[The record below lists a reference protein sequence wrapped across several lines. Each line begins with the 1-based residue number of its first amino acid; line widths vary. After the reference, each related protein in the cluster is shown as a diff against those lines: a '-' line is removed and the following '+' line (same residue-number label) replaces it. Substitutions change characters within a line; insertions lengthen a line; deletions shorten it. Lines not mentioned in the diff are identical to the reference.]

1 MRVQY
6 YLANTMGLAE
16 ALLLWTWAAAVL
28 MLWTNTCCAS
38 SLFLTA

>member
-1 MRVQY
+1 MKREY

-16 ALLLWTWAAAVL
+16 SLLLWTWAAAVF

-38 SLFLTA
+38 NLFLTA

>member
-1 MRVQY
+1 MKREY

-16 ALLLWTWAAAVL
+16 SLLLWTWAAAVF

-38 SLFLTA
+38 SLFLAA

>member
-1 MRVQY
+1 MSGQY

-16 ALLLWTWAAAVL
+16 SLLLCTWAAAVF

>member
-1 MRVQY
+1 MKREY
-6 YLANTMGLAE
+6 YLANTVGLAE
-16 ALLLWTWAAAVL
+16 SLLLWTWAAAVF